1 MKIDRRHLIFS
12 GITGV
17 VLGPAIL
24 ATPAATGPLSALG
37 VDAAQFGVR
46 PGTSDDQTLALQRAL
61 DQTATTRVPLVL
73 APGVYRVGALKL
85 ASGAQLIGVRG
96 ATHLVFNGGPSLFS
110 SNQADLITLSGL
122 VIDGAGKPLARGRGL
137 VNLAA
142 GRGLKINDCEI
153 KHAGGTAIL
162 LEQTEGEVARNV
174 ITDAANVAVHS
185 FDARGLIVSGNTI
198 RRTGNGGIWVWQSE
212 KRDDGTLVVDNRIED
227 TEARGGG
234 SGQNGNAI
242 NVFRAANVIVRGNRI
257 RTAAFSA
264 VRGNAASNIQIV
276 GNSCSGLGEV
286 AIYSEFE
293 FEGAVIANNTIDDAA
308 IGVSVTNFDKGG
320 RLAVVQ
326 GNLIRNL
333 TRNPPDGTEA
343 NQGHGTGITV
353 QADTAVTGNVI
364 ENAPS
369 IGIEVGWGPYLR
381 DVSVT
386 GNIVRQAGYG
396 ITVSVV
402 SGAGIAVIANNLI
415 TSAKRGAIVG
425 MEWTKA
431 VTGDLIAGSSQYP
444 QLVINGNKSR

>member
-1 MKIDRRHLIFS
+1 MNIDRRHLIFS
-12 GITGV
+12 GVTGV
-17 VLGPAIL
+17 ILGPSIL
-24 ATPAATGPLSALG
+24 ATAAATAPLSALG

-46 PGTSDDQTLALQRAL
+46 PGANDDQTLALQRAL
-61 DQTATTRVPLVL
+61 DQTASTRVPLVL
-73 APGVYRVGALKL
+73 APGVYRAGNLRL
-85 ASGAQLIGVRG
+85 ASGAHLIGMRG
-96 ATHLVFNGGPSLFS
+96 ATRLLFSVGPSLFS
-110 SNQADLITLSGL
+110 SSQADLITLSGL
-122 VIDGAGKPLARGRGL
+122 VIDGAGKPLPRGRGL

-142 GRGLKINDCEI
+142 ARGLKISDCEI
-153 KHAGGTAIL
+153 ARAGGTAIL
-162 LEQTEGEVARNV
+162 LEQAEGEVSRNI
-174 ITDAANVAVHS
+174 ITDAANIALHS
-185 FDARGLIVSGNTI
+185 FDARALTVSGNTV
-198 RRTGNGGIWVWQSE
+198 RRAGNGGLWIWQSE

-257 RTAAFSA
+257 RNAAFSA
-264 VRGNAASNIQIV
+264 VRGNSASNIQII
-276 GNSCSGLGEV
+276 GNNCSGLGEV
-286 AIYSEFE
+286 ALYSEFE
-293 FEGAVIANNTIDDAA
+293 FEGSVIANNMIDGAA
-308 IGVSVTNFDKGG
+308 TGISVTNFDKGG

-369 IGIEVGWGPYLR
+369 VGIEAGWGPYLR

-386 GNIVRQAGYG
+386 GNIVRQAGFG

-402 SGAGIAVIANNLI
+402 SGAGAAVIANNLI
-415 TSAKRGAIVG
+415 SGAKRGAIVG

-431 VTGDLIAGSSQYP
+431 VTGELVSGSGNYP
-444 QLVINGNKSR
+444 QLAISGNKVR

>member
-1 MKIDRRHLIFS
+1 MNIDRRHLIFS
-12 GITGV
+12 GVTGV
-17 VLGPAIL
+17 ILGPAIL
-24 ATPAATGPLSALG
+24 ATPAATAPLSTLG

-61 DQTATTRVPLVL
+61 DQTAATRTPLVL
-73 APGVYRVGALKL
+73 APGVFRVGNLKL
-85 ASGAQLIGVRG
+85 ASGAQLIGMRG
-96 ATHLVFNGGPSLFS
+96 ASRLVFNGGPSLFS
-110 SNQADLITLSGL
+110 ANQADLITLSGL
-122 VIDGAGKPLARGRGL
+122 VIDGAGKPLPRGRGL
-137 VNLAA
+137 VNLVAA
-142 GRGLKINDCEI
+142 RGLKINDCEI
-153 KHAGGTAIL
+153 SRAGGTAIL
-162 LEQTEGEVARNV
+162 LEQAEGEVARNV
-174 ITDAANVAVHS
+174 VTDAANVAVHS
-185 FDARGLIVSGNTI
+185 FDARGLTVSGNTI
-198 RRTGNGGIWVWQSE
+198 RRAGNGGIWIWQSE

-257 RTAAFSA
+257 RNAAFSA
-264 VRGNAASNIQIV
+264 VRGNSASNIQII

-286 AIYSEFE
+286 ALYSEFE
-293 FEGAVIANNTIDDAA
+293 FEGSVIANNTIDGAA
-308 IGVSVTNFDKGG
+308 TGISVTNFDKGG
-320 RLAVVQ
+320 RLSVVQ

-369 IGIEVGWGPYLR
+369 VGIEAGWGPYLR

-402 SGAGIAVIANNLI
+402 AGAGTALIANNLI
-415 TSAKRGAIVG
+415 SGTKRGAIVG
-425 MEWTKA
+425 MEWSKA
-431 VTGDLIAGSSQYP
+431 VTGDLIAGSSQYS
-444 QLVINGNKSR
+444 QLVINGNKAR